1 MENINYKGTPWD
13 DIIFEGRNKS
23 YGAYELRKLTEK
35 NQTRG
40 IIIAVVLFLAVVL
53 SSQFKIFSFLTS
65 KKAEKEVSLEMTNI
79 DIPPPPPPVEAPPP
93 PPPPPPVRPTI
104 KFVEMIAKEDEKVA
118 EEAPLTKVEEI
129 KETQVATVT
138 QEGDKDAKAIISDV
152 VGNGPAVAEPQ
163 PEAPKEPEI
172 FDRAEVMPVFPG
184 GPAALMKFL
193 GSNIRY
199 PAIARENGLEGKVI
213 VKFYVDTDGT
223 VRDPQVLKDGVGGGA
238 GDEAIRVIKTMP
250 KWSPGSQRGK
260 SVKVYYTLPVT
271 FKLQ

>member
-40 IIIAVVLFLAVVL
+40 IIIAVVLFVAVVL

-104 KFVEMIAKEDEKVA
+104 KF
-118 EEAPLTKVEEI
+118 
-129 KETQVATVT
+129 
-138 QEGDKDAKAIISDV
+138 
-152 VGNGPAVAEPQ
+152 
-163 PEAPKEPEI
+163 
-172 FDRAEVMPVFPG
+172 
-184 GPAALMKFL
+184 
-193 GSNIRY
+193 
-199 PAIARENGLEGKVI
+199 
-213 VKFYVDTDGT
+213 
-223 VRDPQVLKDGVGGGA
+223 
-238 GDEAIRVIKTMP
+238 
-250 KWSPGSQRGK
+250 
-260 SVKVYYTLPVT
+260 
-271 FKLQ
+271 